1 MRRKAWSAAPLAALM
16 AALAL
21 LVSACGGGATS
32 GGEAGGA
39 GPSESEG
46 GGQPI
51 LVATIGARSGQLAS
65 LGDWDWKGFNL
76 AIQEAN
82 DAGGIHGRTIK
93 ILEFNDQGDP
103 TVGVNV
109 AKDALSQGIVAAMA
123 TPEST
128 VALAVKSLFQD
139 AKVVQITSGQALQL
153 TEPGDPYIFRDTAP
167 SSTIDRT
174 LAEYAVNTKGFK
186 KIAMITNN
194 GSYGKGEH
202 DAFIA
207 SLKDLGVEPVADVV
221 VTPDQKEFSSVLAQ
235 IRDTGPD
242 ALFIGAEEVESGLI
256 AKQARALGITATLIA
271 GSPFVTPVFRDTA
284 GCDAVEGAIMST
296 TYLGN
301 EASDETRA
309 FAAKYKQAYGE
320 DPELHGAK
328 AYDAGRFLVLAMQ
341 AAWPNIDGEHIAQA
355 LHQIEYDG
363 LQGHFKFDA
372 NGEGLAS
379 SLVGTIQGCQVVPV
393 K

>member
-1 MRRKAWSAAPLAALM
+1 MTRKTWSATLAALL
-16 AALAL
+16 ATLAL
-21 LVSACGGGATS
+21 LASSCGGGTTS
-32 GGEAGGA
+32 GGAGSEGQPA
-39 GPSESEG
+39 SESEAAG
-46 GGQPI
+46 GPI

-82 DAGGIHGRTIK
+82 AQGGIQGRPIK

-128 VALAVKSLFQD
+128 VALAVKPLFQD

-167 SSTIDRT
+167 STTIDRT
-174 LAEYAVNTKGFK
+174 LAQYVVQTKGFK

-202 DAFIA
+202 DAFLA
-207 SLKDLGVEPVADVV
+207 ALKDLGVEPVADVV

-235 IRDTGPD
+235 IRDAQPD

-256 AKQARALGITATLIA
+256 AKQARALGITATLVA

-284 GCDAVEGAIMST
+284 GCDAIEGSIMST

-301 EASDETRA
+301 DATDATRA
-309 FAAKYKQAYGE
+309 FAAKYKDAYGE

-328 AYDAGRFLVLAMQ
+328 AYDAGQLLVLAMQ
-341 AAWPNIDGEHIAQA
+341 KAWPNIDGEHIAQA

-363 LQGHFKFDA
+363 LQGHFKFDE
-372 NGEGLAS
+372 NGEGLAA